1 VIAGEAVGLIHG
13 ILSASAIVHA
23 ITTEADALLTR
34 GHMCS
39 REKTLLSSFASQRAW
54 TPYD

>member
-1 VIAGEAVGLIHG
+1 VIADEAVGSVHG

-39 REKTLLSSFASQRAW
+39 REKTLVS
-54 TPYD
+54 